1 MNINRFF
8 KDNRWIPYAL
18 AGCVVVLFYLLAS
31 HFYYIFIALRYCLG
45 FISPV
50 LIGVI
55 MAYILDPM
63 VRILEEKPFQRYGD
77 RPQLRRLLCVWITI
91 IFVVLMLIIF
101 MVALVPQIVKSLG
114 TFFSNFDSYAQ
125 SLQNLIN
132 SFSASFAK
140 NSYDISTIT
149 RILDNAIGKLAD
161 YIQDNLGNIVNKS
174 INLGKTIFNVVISFI
189 LAIYML
195 CDKERLLFAWRRL
208 LKALLPE
215 KSYHE
220 ISYFWKR
227 CNEILV
233 RYMAG
238 DLLDGLIVGVINF
251 LFMSLAGMD
260 YAALISVIVGLTNLA
275 PTFGPLVGALVGSLF
290 LVFVNPWYAL
300 WFLIF
305 TIVLQTIDG
314 YVIKPKLFGN
324 TLGVSSLWILI
335 SIIVLGRI
343 LGIPGILIAIPFA
356 AISDIIYKEFLLNK
370 LESRKEEKKAAMI
383 NEEAQKL
390 AEEAARKA
398 AAEAIKTVVEKDSTA
413 AKAMDDQ
420 EKEQK

>member
-31 HFYYIFIALRYCLG
+31 HFYYIFIVLRYCLG

-132 SFSASFAK
+132 SFSANFAE

-215 KSYHE
+215 KSYLTVE
-220 ISYFWKR
+220 TSA
-227 CNEILV
+227 CE
-233 RYMAG
+233 AS
-238 DLLDGLIVGVINF
+238 LDGLIVGVINF

-343 LGIPGILIAIPFA
+343 FGIPGILIAIPFA

-413 AKAMDDQ
+413 AKALDDQ